1 MEEFVDILTK
11 FAVSYGLKIVGAI
24 LILIIGRIV
33 AGILRRLIVRA
44 MTRSKVDPTVTTFV
58 GNLVFILT
66 ISISILAGLAKFGVQ
81 TASFVAV
88 MGAIGF
94 AIGFA
99 LQGSLANFA
108 AGILILILRPYKVGD
123 YIVAGGAEGK
133 VMGIRTF
140 TTELA
145 TLDNKKIL
153 VPNGKLLSDNIENLT
168 GYEKRRVDLVIGIS
182 YGSSISQ
189 AIKIARDVMAEDP
202 RVLSDPEPAVFVSEL
217 GDSSVNL
224 HVWPWVKPGD
234 YWAVYF
240 DITKR
245 VKEAFDAGGVE
256 IPFPQRVVH
265 MASKAEPV
273 SG

>member
-1 MEEFVDILTK
+1 METFVNMLTEFG
-11 FAVSYGLKIVGAI
+11 VSYGLKIIGAI
-24 LILIIGRIV
+24 LILIIGRVV
-33 AGILRRLIVRA
+33 AGIVRRLVTKA
-44 MTRSKVDPTVTTFV
+44 MMRGGTDPTVVSFV
-58 GNLVFILT
+58 SNVAYILV
-66 ISISILAGLAKFGVQ
+66 ISVAVLAALAKFGIQ

-108 AGILILILRPYKVGD
+108 AGILILVLRPYKVGD
-123 YIVAGGAEGK
+123 YIVAGGAEGT

-182 YGSSISQ
+182 YASSITD
-189 AIKIARDVMAEDP
+189 AIKIARNVMDEDP
-202 RVLSDPEPAVFVSEL
+202 RVLSEPAPSVLVSEL
-217 GDSSVNL
+217 ADSSVNL
-224 HVWPWVKPGD
+224 HVWPWVKPED

-240 DITKR
+240 DVTKK

-265 MASKAEPV
+265 MASREKPV